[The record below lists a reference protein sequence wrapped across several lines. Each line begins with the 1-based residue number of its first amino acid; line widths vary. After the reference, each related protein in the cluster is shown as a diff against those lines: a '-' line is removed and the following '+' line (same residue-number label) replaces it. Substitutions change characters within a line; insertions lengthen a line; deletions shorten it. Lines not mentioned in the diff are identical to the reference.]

1 MALSRKSLGFPT
13 QVAAGTTSTVYS
25 VTSNQTTFIRTVGI
39 HNRSVGSL
47 TDSVSTVVQ
56 IYVVP
61 NNGGAVRTPP
71 PAQYAIGRLALPA
84 NDTFFFEPHYPIVL
98 DNTGDSLQIYNEGT
112 NNSGVS
118 STPVNVFLLGDKEV

>member
-13 QVAAGTTSTVYS
+13 QVAAGTTTAVYT
-25 VTSNQTTFIRTVGI
+25 VTSNQTAFIRTIGI
-39 HNRSVGSL
+39 HNRSLGSS

-61 NNGGAVRTPP
+61 NNAGDVRT
-71 PAQYAIGRLALPA
+71 ASSQHAIGRLVLPA